1 MIVLSR
7 LEPNDLHEVNAL
19 FGRLVNYSLA
29 VDGVVQR
36 PQAGADFAT
45 SLPPGKTSAHKHVF
59 IVRNGSES
67 VGLLDIIESYPADRV
82 AFIGLLA
89 IAEDRHG
96 VGLGKAAYLL
106 AERFALEELH
116 ARTLRLAVISSNPV
130 VGFWEKM
137 GFSETG
143 DVRPYEGEAQSATV
157 VLMEKSLG

>member
-1 MIVLSR
+1 MMVLSR
-7 LEPNDLHEVNAL
+7 IESDGLHEVDAL
-19 FGRLVNYSLA
+19 FDRLVNYSLA
-29 VDGVVQR
+29 VDGVVRR

-45 SLPPGKTSAHKHVF
+45 SLPPGKTSANKHVF
-59 IVRNGSES
+59 IVRNGDEP
-67 VGLLDIIESYPADRV
+67 VGLLDIIENYPAERV

-96 VGLGKAAYLL
+96 VGLGKAAFLM

-137 GFSETG
+137 GFSKTG